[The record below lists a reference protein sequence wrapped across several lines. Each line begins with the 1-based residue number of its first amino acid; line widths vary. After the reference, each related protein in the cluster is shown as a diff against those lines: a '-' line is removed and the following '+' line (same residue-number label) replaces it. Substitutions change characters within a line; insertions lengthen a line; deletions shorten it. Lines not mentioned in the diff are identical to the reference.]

1 MKHALATIDT
11 GIDDEAIPGISNPF
25 LFCDFIAGQHQTP
38 EESHIRILQFGNR
51 GEMFSRDD
59 ERMYRR
65 LGIDVVERNHQLVL
79 IDERCGNGPCDNFA
93 KEALAHLVVS
103 FLKPDFPNRLANS

>member
-1 MKHALATIDT
+1 MKHALAAIDT
-11 GIDDEAIPGISNPF
+11 GIDDDAVPAVGNP
-25 LFCDFIAGQHQTP
+25 LLSCNLVAGQHQTP
-38 EESHIRILQFGNR
+38 EERNIRILQLGNR

-65 LGIDVVERNHQLVL
+65 LGIDVIERDYQLVL
-79 IDERCGNGPCDNFA
+79 IDECCGNSPCDNFA